1 MDDNSTSG
9 HDDGGR
15 ADATRHLSSDPTR
28 SDPRSDLRRDP
39 TRPDDGSTE
48 STDPTRRDPAS
59 TLQIDQSV
67 DPTAPAFRVAPV
79 TPVPDDAVRAD
90 EVVAGHP
97 ARQQGWAPSPSAAR
111 PEWGPPGSLPTN
123 TVITVNRGP
132 RASSILLGFVS
143 LLVAAYVLVTTLTD
157 TVLDPTT
164 FGPAVFGA
172 LGAGLVLAGVAGV
185 LLNRR
190 RNRIR

>member
-1 MDDNSTSG
+1 MTRPTGTST
-9 HDDGGR
+9 
-15 ADATRHLSSDPTR
+15 ATARTRRVPSAPTR
-28 SDPRSDLRRDP
+28 PAATCSSDP
-39 TRPDDGSTE
+39 TRPDDGSQ

-79 TPVPDDAVRAD
+79 VPVPDDAVRAD
-90 EVVAGHP
+90 EPAGGRP
-97 ARQQGWAPSPSAAR
+97 AHQQGWAPAPSAAR
-111 PEWGPPGSLPTN
+111 PEWGPPGSLPTS

-132 RASSILLGFVS
+132 RASSILLGFLC

-164 FGPAVFGA
+164 FGPVVFAAFGA
-172 LGAGLVLAGVAGV
+172 VLVLVGVAGV
-185 LLNRR
+185 LTNRR
-190 RNRIR
+190 RNRVR